1 MESKEGMRSNNLL
14 STAQRMFAGEVA
26 KLGRSL
32 QLSDVFLM
40 QFLP

>member
-26 KLGRSL
+26 KFGRL
-32 QLSDVFLM
+32 FATL
-40 QFLP
+40 